1 MLKPLKDLQVIDKEL
16 KYQGIDFV
24 EFVGT
29 LLSNPNTRANL
40 KSLLASHEK
49 MEDLWVEKKLLEIFD
64 EDTE

>member
-29 LLSNPNTRANL
+29 LLSNPNTREDL
-40 KSLLASHEK
+40 KAMLISYEK
-49 MEDLWVEKKLLEIFD
+49 IEALWVEKKLLEIFEGD
-64 EDTE
+64 E